1 MLNMKKEKNPYYD
14 ENGML
19 KVRQFSYKLNSDD
32 AEGSKEEDDKII
44 LNTVNSIIEH
54 KLKETADKT
63 GYAKETVYK
72 AIFDCIRD
80 YYFMC
85 RTADAR
91 EQAAIWDGRHD
102 DFKHTYDKDYLK
114 GDNFY

>member
-1 MLNMKKEKNPYYD
+1 
-14 ENGML
+14 ML
-19 KVRQFSYKLNSDD
+19 KVRSFSYKLNADN
-32 AEGSKEEDDKII
+32 AEGSKEEDYKIM
-44 LNTVNSIIEH
+44 LNTVDSIIKR
-54 KLKETADKT
+54 KLKETADKM
-63 GYAKETVYK
+63 GYTKETVYK
-72 AIFDCIRD
+72 VIFDCIRD

>member
-1 MLNMKKEKNPYYD
+1 MKKEKNPYYD

-19 KVRQFSYKLNSDD
+19 KVRPFSYKLNADN

-44 LNTVNSIIEH
+44 LNTVDSIIKH
-54 KLKETADKT
+54 TLKETADKT
-63 GYAKETVYK
+63 GYTKETVYK
-72 AIFDCIRD
+72 AIFDGVSN

-85 RTADAR
+85 RIATAR
-91 EQAAIWDGRHD
+91 EQTAIWQGQYD

>member
-1 MLNMKKEKNPYYD
+1 
-14 ENGML
+14 ML
-19 KVRQFSYKLNSDD
+19 KVRPFSYKLNADD

-72 AIFDCIRD
+72 AIFDGVSN

-85 RTADAR
+85 RMATAR
-91 EQAAIWDGRHD
+91 E
-102 DFKHTYDKDYLK
+102 
-114 GDNFY
+114 

>member
-1 MLNMKKEKNPYYD
+1 
-14 ENGML
+14 ML
-19 KVRQFSYKLNSDD
+19 KVRPFSYKLNADD

-54 KLKETADKT
+54 KLNETADKT

-72 AIFDCIRD
+72 AIFDCVRD
-80 YYFMC
+80 YYLMC
-85 RTADAR
+85 RIAIAR
-91 EQAAIWDGRHD
+91 EQAANWDGQHD
-102 DFKHTYDKDYLK
+102 DFKHTYDEDYLN

>member
-1 MLNMKKEKNPYYD
+1 MKKEKNPYY
-14 ENGML
+14 ENDML
-19 KVRQFSYKLNSDD
+19 KVRPLSYKLNAVD

-44 LNTVNSIIEH
+44 LNTVDSIIKR

-63 GYAKETVYK
+63 GYTKETVYK
-72 AIFDCIRD
+72 AIFDSITD

-85 RTADAR
+85 RTVTAR
-91 EQAAIWDGRHD
+91 EQAAIWAGQHD
-102 DFKHTYDKDYLK
+102 DFKDTYDKDYLN

>member
-1 MLNMKKEKNPYYD
+1 MKKEKNPYYD
-14 ENGML
+14 KNGML
-19 KVRQFSYKLNSDD
+19 KVRPFSYKLNADN

-44 LNTVNSIIEH
+44 LNTVDSIIKR
-54 KLKETADKT
+54 KLKETDDKT
-63 GYAKETVYK
+63 GYTKETVYK

-80 YYFMC
+80 YYLMC
-85 RTADAR
+85 RTAAAR

-102 DFKHTYDKDYLK
+102 DFKYTYDKDYLK

>member
-1 MLNMKKEKNPYYD
+1 MKKEKNPYYD

-19 KVRQFSYKLNSDD
+19 KVRPFSYKLNADN

-44 LNTVNSIIEH
+44 LNTVDTIIKR
-54 KLKETADKT
+54 KLKETDDKI
-63 GYAKETVYK
+63 GYTKETVYK
-72 AIFDCIRD
+72 AIFDCIHD
-80 YYFMC
+80 YYLMC
-85 RTADAR
+85 RTAAAR
-91 EQAAIWDGRHD
+91 GQAAIWEGQHD

>member
-1 MLNMKKEKNPYYD
+1 MINMKKEKNPYYD

-19 KVRQFSYKLNSDD
+19 KVRPFSYKLNTDD

-54 KLKETADKT
+54 KLKENADKT
-63 GYAKETVYK
+63 GYDKETVYK
-72 AIFDCIRD
+72 AFFDCIRD
-80 YYFMC
+80 YYLMC
-85 RTADAR
+85 RTAIAR
-91 EQAAIWDGRHD
+91 EQAAIWDGQHD
-102 DFKHTYDKDYLK
+102 DFKYTYDKDYLK